1 MIQKTRVKKIV
12 ITGGHFTPALAVVR
26 ELEKDNWKIHWI
38 GSREAIRGHDVKS
51 LEAKILPGMGVPFW
65 EITAI
70 KFDRRSKVYSLLFS
84 WRFLVGFVKSLFL
97 LISLRPS
104 VVLSFGSYVS
114 VPVALASWF
123 LGIPVVIH
131 EQTSVSG
138 LANRLVARIAKF
150 VAVSYPESVV
160 YFPQAKT
167 VVTGNPIRG
176 EILDIWRQ
184 RSKKPT
190 GRPLVLYITGGS
202 RGSQIINKAVLEI
215 LPALVKSFKVYHQ
228 VGDLDFKK
236 MTRAKGRL
244 TQSFLDRY
252 EVVSTYSPER
262 VEKIYK
268 KADIVVSR
276 GGGNTIAEIAAI
288 GVPAIIIPIPWV
300 DSNEQVKNARMLASF
315 GGSVVLPQ
323 DDLTGKVLL
332 EKLNDIIRDFEV
344 YKRKARRAK
353 RIIRYDAG
361 HRILDLIDKAKRG

>member
-1 MIQKTRVKKIV
+1 MIARTRMKKIV
-12 ITGGHFTPALAVVR
+12 ITGGHFTPALAVVSA
-26 ELEKDNWKIHWI
+26 LEKHNWKIDWV

-65 EITAI
+65 EITAVR
-70 KFDRRSKVYSLLFS
+70 FDRRSKVYSLLFS
-84 WRFLVGFVKSLFL
+84 WRFLVGFVQSLFL
-97 LISLRPS
+97 LVSLRPS

-150 VAVSYPESVV
+150 VAVSYPESVI

-167 VVTGNPIRG
+167 AVTGNPIRE

-190 GRPLVLYITGGS
+190 GKPPVLYITGGS

-215 LPALVKSFKVYHQ
+215 LPDLAKSFKVYHQ
-228 VGDLDFKK
+228 AGDLDFGK
-236 MTRAKGRL
+236 MVRAKGRL
-244 TQSFLDRY
+244 TATWSRNY
-252 EVVSTYSPER
+252 KIVNTYTPEEVE
-262 VEKIYK
+262 EIYR
-268 KADIVVSR
+268 KADVVVCR
-276 GGGNTIAEIAAI
+276 GGGNTVAELAAI

-332 EKLNDIIRDFEV
+332 EELNDMMRDIEV

-353 RIIRYDAG
+353 RIVRRDASSK
-361 HRILDLIDKAKRG
+361 ILALIDKAKRG